1 MAATATK
8 ASQALPERSR
18 PPAAMTASTEATRT
32 PVPTHDRTTSLS
44 ARSCSSSSPL
54 VDVGAA
60 HARPPVAERLHADRL
75 HRDVMGVRRELLD
88 ELALQ
93 VRGGAAARIDES
105 EPAVADVLHLELAL
119 AGHAP
124 TGQAQPETLHREPRV
139 PPRAR
144 VRVVAAA
151 VVEALVAGADQE
163 VGGAAVRWE
172 GGHSVV
178 QAHLQAHAAGK
189 LDLGHA

>member
-1 MAATATK
+1 GLRTPPVSQAAPRASDSSTIRSRGAAKLPRAARASSRLRSARAAMAATATK

-32 PVPTHDRTTSLS
+32 PVPTHDRTSSLS

-88 ELALQ
+88 ELAFQ
-93 VRGGAAARIDES
+93 VGGGADVGIDEGKGGV
-105 EPAVADVLHLELAL
+105 PDVLHLELAL

-124 TGQAQPETLHREPRV
+124 LGQAQAQ
-139 PPRAR
+139 AR
-144 VRVVAAA
+144 
-151 VVEALVAGADQE
+151 
-163 VGGAAVRWE
+163 
-172 GGHSVV
+172 
-178 QAHLQAHAAGK
+178 
-189 LDLGHA
+189 